1 MKRINIMIVDDQ
13 TLMREGLKTIIE
25 LEEDMEVVATAEN
38 GEEAII
44 KAEQSQPDLILMDIQ
59 MPIMNGI
66 DSLKEIKSKLKDV
79 KILILTTFA
88 NDEYIISGLLNGSEG
103 FLLKDM
109 NYDQLISS
117 IRNAYQGEII
127 LPNLIAKKLAKRIAC
142 HEPEKPRVFKQDSIN
157 IKGIRFSKR
166 EKEVI
171 ELLVQG
177 FSNKKI
183 AESLFISEGT
193 VKNYISEVYSKIE
206 INDRAQAIVYLNQF
220 MSY

>member
-1 MKRINIMIVDDQ
+1 MIVDDQ

-38 GEEAII
+38 GEEAIR
-44 KAEQSQPDLILMDIQ
+44 KAEQTQPDLILMDIQ

-66 DSLKEIKSKLKDV
+66 DSLKEIKSKLNDV

-88 NDEYIISGLLNGSEG
+88 NDDYIISGLLNGSEG

-117 IRNAYQGEII
+117 IRSAYQGQII
-127 LPNLIAKKLAKRIAC
+127 LPNLIAKKLAKRIAQ
-142 HEPEKPRVFKQDSIN
+142 HEPERPRVFNQDFIN
-157 IKGIRFSKR
+157 DKGIRFSKR

-183 AESLFISEGT
+183 ADSLFISEGT

-206 INDRAQAIVYLNQF
+206 INDRAQAIIYLNQF